1 MNQLMQIL
9 SKARKSSDVV
19 LAVAMAAV
27 LGALIIPLPPWLL
40 DMGLALNLAAAVAL
54 LVAALYA
61 RDALKVTAF
70 PTLLLFTTLFR
81 LSLNVSSTRL
91 ALAEGHAGDVIQA
104 FGEFVVRGDYVVGA
118 VVFAIL
124 TLVQFLV
131 VAKGAER
138 VAEVSARFT
147 LDAMPGKQ
155 MSIDADLRAGAIDQA
170 QARQRRR
177 NLERESQMFG
187 AMDGAMKFVKGD
199 VIAGLVIVAVNLL
212 GGTLIGVFQQG
223 LSASEA
229 ISTFALIAIGDG
241 LVSQIPS
248 LCIAVAAG
256 LVVTRVASEKEEDS
270 LGSEIGSQ
278 FFGQAR
284 ALWVVAG
291 LCVAL
296 ALMPGMPFLTFLGLG
311 GLLGGLAHA
320 LGKMQKAATE
330 KAEAEEAQAQAPAGE
345 STGEKG
351 PAAGAAPASAAVP
364 VGVSPL
370 TVDLAP
376 DLTQLAQEQ
385 GGAFVHRM
393 LNQLRDEIFY
403 ELGVRVPG
411 IRVRTH
417 AAYLPEGGYAILLDE
432 VPAGAG
438 QVVPGALYVLSP
450 PDELSF
456 LDLKLEPAVEPWSGR
471 PISRMGESGRERLEM
486 AQVPCL
492 RPGELIVEHFRS
504 ILRSR
509 ASSLLGVQEVQG
521 LLEGLEAQAPML
533 TKEALQKVPLPLLTE
548 VLRKLVQEQ
557 VSIRNIR
564 VILEALVSPT
574 TEGDATALAERC
586 RQALHRYLSHK
597 FAPSGPL
604 FAYLVDPEVEEA
616 LRGGGPRG
624 PAPAPERVAE
634 ILEGVRRIATEGK
647 AVLLTAP
654 DVRRTLRRLIEGA
667 FPQVAVLTYAELD
680 VELQIRP
687 LGRLAPVAVTT

>member
-1 MNQLMQIL
+1 MNPLAKIL
-9 SKARKSSDVV
+9 SRARKSSDVV

-40 DMGLALNLAAAVAL
+40 DLGLAINLAAAVSL

-61 RDALKVTAF
+61 QDALKVTAF

-81 LSLNVSSTRL
+81 LALNVSSTRL
-91 ALAEGHAGDVIQA
+91 ALAEGHAGEVIQA

-118 VVFAIL
+118 VLFAIL

-170 QARQRRR
+170 QARKRRR

-212 GGTLIGVFQQG
+212 GGITIGVLQQG
-223 LSASEA
+223 MSLSESA
-229 ISTFALIAIGDG
+229 STFALIAIGDG

-270 LGSEIGSQ
+270 LGSEIGAQ
-278 FFGQAR
+278 FFGQSR

-291 LCVAL
+291 LCGAL

-311 GLLGGLAHA
+311 ALLGAVA
-320 LGKMQKAATE
+320 YSLGQMKKAA
-330 KAEAEEAQAQAPAGE
+330 
-345 STGEKG
+345 GEKDAAAAEKPQATPEGATAG
-351 PAAGAAPASAAVP
+351 PPGMGAVPASTAAP

-376 DLTQLAQEQ
+376 DLTSIAEEQ
-385 GGAFVHRM
+385 GGAFVHQL
-393 LNQLRDEIFY
+393 LNQLRDDLFY

-417 AAYLPEGGYAILLDE
+417 AAYLPSGGYALLVDE
-432 VPAGAG
+432 VPAGTG

-456 LDLKLEPAVEPWSGR
+456 LGVPLEPVVEPATGR
-471 PISRMGESGRERLEM
+471 PISRLPEAERTRLEM
-486 AQVPCL
+486 AQVPVR
-492 RPGELIVEHFRS
+492 RPGELIVDHFRA
-504 ILRSR
+504 ILR
-509 ASSLLGVQEVQG
+509 ASAANLLGLQEVQG

-533 TKEALQKVPLPLLTE
+533 VKEALQKVPLPLLTD

-564 VILEALVSPT
+564 VLLEALVSPA
-574 TEGDATALAERC
+574 TEGDATSLAERC

-597 FAPSGPL
+597 FAPAGPL
-604 FAYLVDPEVEEA
+604 YAYLVDPEVEEA
-616 LRGGGPRG
+616 LRGGGTRG
-624 PAPAPERVAE
+624 PAPSPEHVAE
-634 ILEGVRRIATEGK
+634 ILEGVRRIASGGR

-667 FPQVAVLTYAELD
+667 FPEVAVLTYGELD
-680 VELQIRP
+680 VDLQIRP
-687 LGRLAPVAVTT
+687 LGRLAPVSVTA

>member
-1 MNQLMQIL
+1 MNQLVKLL
-9 SKARKSSDVV
+9 SRARQSSEVV

-27 LGALIIPLPPWLL
+27 LGALIVPLPPWLL
-40 DMGLALNLAAAVAL
+40 DLGLAVNLAAAVAL
-54 LVAALYA
+54 LVAALQA

-81 LSLNVSSTRL
+81 LALNVSSTRL
-91 ALAEGHAGDVIQA
+91 ALAEGHAGEVIQA

-118 VVFAIL
+118 VLFAIL

-170 QARQRRR
+170 QARRRR
-177 NLERESQMFG
+177 RDLERESQMFG

-212 GGTLIGVFQQG
+212 GGTVIGVLQQG
-223 LSASEA
+223 MSLSEA
-229 ISTFALIAIGDG
+229 ASTFALIAIGDG

-278 FFGQAR
+278 FFGQSQ
-284 ALWVVAG
+284 ALWIVAG

-296 ALMPGMPFLTFLGLG
+296 GLMPGMPLLTFLGLA
-311 GLLGGLAHA
+311 GLLGGLAYA
-320 LGKMQKAATE
+320 LSHMKKEVAHKA
-330 KAEAEEAQAQAPAGE
+330 AEAEVATKAAEAG
-345 STGEKG
+345 
-351 PAAGAAPASAAVP
+351 AAGAAPASATAP

-370 TVDLAP
+370 TLDLAP
-376 DLTQLAQEQ
+376 DLTPIAQEQ
-385 GGAFVHRM
+385 GGAFVHGQ
-393 LNQLRDEIFY
+393 LNQLRDELFY

-417 AAYLPEGGYAILLDE
+417 AAYLPSGGYAVLVDE
-432 VPAGAG
+432 VPAGMG
-438 QVVPGALYVLSP
+438 QVTPGMLYALSP
-450 PDELSF
+450 PEELSF
-456 LDLKLEPAVEPWSGR
+456 LELPLEPAVEPATGK
-471 PISRMGESGRERLEM
+471 PISRLPEAGRSRLEL
-486 AQVPCL
+486 AQVPMR
-492 RPGELIVEHFRS
+492 RPAELIVDHFRG
-504 ILRSR
+504 ILRAR
-509 ASSLLGVQEVQG
+509 AASLLGIQEVQA

-533 TKEALQKVPLPLLTE
+533 VKEALQKVPLPLLTD

-557 VSIRNIR
+557 VSIRNMR
-564 VILEALVSPT
+564 AILEALVSPT
-574 TEGDATALAERC
+574 TEGDATHLAERC
-586 RQALHRYLSHK
+586 RQALHRYLSHR
-597 FAPSGPL
+597 FAPTGPL
-604 FAYLVDPEVEEA
+604 FAYLVDPRVEET
-616 LRGGGPRG
+616 LRSTGPRG
-624 PAPAPERVAE
+624 PAPEPERVAE
-634 ILEGVRRIATEGK
+634 ILEGVRCIATGGK

-654 DVRRTLRRLIEGA
+654 DVRRPLRRLIEGA
-667 FPQVAVLTYAELD
+667 FPEVAVLTYAELD
-680 VELQIRP
+680 AELQVRP
-687 LGRLAPVAVTT
+687 LGRLAPVQLTA

>member
-1 MNQLMQIL
+1 MNPLVKIL
-9 SKARKSSDVV
+9 SRARKSSDVL

-40 DMGLALNLAAAVAL
+40 DLGLAINLAAAVVL

-61 RDALKVTAF
+61 QDALKVTAF

-81 LSLNVSSTRL
+81 LALNVSSTRL
-91 ALAEGHAGDVIQA
+91 ALAEGHAGEVIQA

-118 VVFAIL
+118 VLFAIL
-124 TLVQFLV
+124 TLVQLLV

-199 VIAGLVIVAVNLL
+199 VIAGLVIVVVNLL
-212 GGTLIGVFQQG
+212 GGTVIGVLQQG
-223 LSASEA
+223 MSLSEA
-229 ISTFALIAIGDG
+229 ASTFALIAMGDG

-278 FFGQAR
+278 FFGQSK
-284 ALWVVAG
+284 ALWIVAG

-296 ALMPGMPFLTFLGLG
+296 ALMPGMPLLTFLGLG
-311 GLLGGLAHA
+311 ALLGGLAHA
-320 LGKMQKAATE
+320 LGHMRKVEGEKAASADGKPQAATE
-330 KAEAEEAQAQAPAGE
+330 GTGANGAG
-345 STGEKG
+345 T
-351 PAAGAAPASAAVP
+351 GAAPASAAAP
-364 VGVSPL
+364 AGVSPL

-376 DLTQLAQEQ
+376 DLMPIAEEQ
-385 GGAFVHRM
+385 GGAFVHQL

-417 AAYLPEGGYAILLDE
+417 AAYLPAGGYAILLDE

-438 QVVPGALYVLSP
+438 QVVPGSLYVLSP

-456 LDLKLEPAVEPWSGR
+456 LDLALEPAVEPGTGR
-471 PISRMGESGRERLEM
+471 PISRAPEAGRSRLEM
-486 AQVPCL
+486 AQVPTR
-492 RPGELIVEHFRS
+492 RPGELIVDHFRN
-504 ILRSR
+504 ILRAR
-509 ASSLLGVQEVQG
+509 AASLLGVQEVQG
-521 LLEGLEAQAPML
+521 LLEGIEAQAPML
-533 TKEALQKVPLPLLTE
+533 VKEALQKVPLPLLTD

-557 VSIRNIR
+557 VSIRNMR

-604 FAYLVDPEVEEA
+604 YAYLVDPEVEEVM
-616 LRGGGPRG
+616 RGTGPRG
-624 PAPAPERVAE
+624 SAPAPERVAE
-634 ILEGVRRIATEGK
+634 ILEGVRRIATGGR

-654 DVRRTLRRLIEGA
+654 DVRRGLRRLIEGA
-667 FPQVAVLTYAELD
+667 FPEVAVLTYGELD
-680 VELQIRP
+680 VDLQIRP
-687 LGRLAPVAVTT
+687 LGRLAPVAVTA

>member
-1 MNQLMQIL
+1 MNQLVKL
-9 SKARKSSDVV
+9 LLKARKSSEVV

-27 LGALIIPLPPWLL
+27 LGALIVPLPPWLL
-40 DMGLALNLAAAVAL
+40 DLGLAVNLAAAVAL
-54 LVAALYA
+54 LVAALQA
-61 RDALKVTAF
+61 QDALKVTAF

-81 LSLNVSSTRL
+81 LALNVSSTRL
-91 ALAEGHAGDVIQA
+91 ALADGHAGEVIQA

-118 VVFAIL
+118 VLFAIL

-212 GGTLIGVFQQG
+212 GGTAIGALQQG
-223 LSASEA
+223 MSLSEA
-229 ISTFALIAIGDG
+229 ASTFALIAIGDG

-256 LVVTRVASEKEEDS
+256 LVVTRVASEKEDDS

-278 FFGQAR
+278 FFGQSQ
-284 ALWVVAG
+284 ALWIVAG
-291 LCVAL
+291 LCAAL
-296 ALMPGMPFLTFLGLG
+296 ALMPGMPLLTFLGLAA
-311 GLLGGLAHA
+311 LLGGLAYTLRH
-320 LGKMQKAATE
+320 LKKAVAEKKAQDEE
-330 KAEAEEAQAQAPAGE
+330 KAKASAEASG
-345 STGEKG
+345 GG
-351 PAAGAAPASAAVP
+351 APASAAAP

-370 TVDLAP
+370 TLDLSP
-376 DLTQLAQEQ
+376 DLTAIAQEQ
-385 GGAFVHRM
+385 GGAFVHTQ

-417 AAYLPEGGYAILLDE
+417 AAYLPSGGYAVLVEE
-432 VPAGAG
+432 VPAGVG
-438 QVVPGALYVLSP
+438 QVTPGALYALSP

-456 LDLKLEPAVEPWSGR
+456 LDLPLEPAVDPATGR
-471 PISRMGESGRERLEM
+471 PISRLPESGRLRLEL
-486 AQVPCL
+486 AQVPMR
-492 RPGELIVEHFRS
+492 RPAELIVDHFRS
-504 ILRSR
+504 ILRAR
-509 ASSLLGVQEVQG
+509 AASLLGVQEVQG

-533 TKEALQKVPLPLLTE
+533 VKEALQKVPLPLLTE

-564 VILEALVSPT
+564 AILEALVSPT
-574 TEGDATALAERC
+574 TEGDATTLAERC
-586 RQALHRYLSHK
+586 RQALHRYLSHR
-597 FAPSGPL
+597 FAPTGPL
-604 FAYLVDPEVEEA
+604 FAYLVDPQVEEV
-616 LRGGGPRG
+616 LRATGPRG
-624 PAPAPERVAE
+624 PAPEPERVAE
-634 ILEGVRRIATEGK
+634 ILEGVRRIATGGK

-667 FPQVAVLTYAELD
+667 FPEVAVLTYGELD
-680 VELQIRP
+680 AELQIRP
-687 LGRLAPVAVTT
+687 LGRLAPVPVSA